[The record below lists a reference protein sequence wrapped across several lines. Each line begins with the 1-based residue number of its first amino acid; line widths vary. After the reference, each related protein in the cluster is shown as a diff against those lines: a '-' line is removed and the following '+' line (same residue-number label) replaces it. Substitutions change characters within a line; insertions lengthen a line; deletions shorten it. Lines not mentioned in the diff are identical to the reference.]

1 MNVIICDPELKE
13 KKHMIRKKRI
23 RSSIKRVQP
32 QIINKATL
40 TLFSKKRANDFVSYD
55 AYSDNEYE
63 WEIRKKM
70 RSDYQ
75 IDIIS
80 LLDGE
85 HYDESEAIVAEDDD
99 TIAYWSLLPKKI
111 QQKIFSY
118 LNFSDLLICSLVSQE
133 WNIMVSLPMRNEFRH
148 SSGNKFEKISKTI
161 TVDARRVLVDWLI
174 EVQGEYNLSQTTLF
188 LAVNYLDRFLSV
200 QELPKNQL
208 QLLGVC
214 LLWIASKY
222 EDQNPPTL
230 TQLIFICDD
239 AYEMKNILAMEQL
252 ILQVLKFE
260 LTAETP
266 YNFLH
271 RILNRLNIKD
281 EKFTNITQ
289 FIAESTLLSTSFVN
303 FLPSCIAA
311 SILYTTHH
319 LFGGDDETKCKI
331 NKYSIY
337 NINDIEIVEC
347 IELINNQLT
356 NLSNSLNPNE
366 STYLALIEKYEILTP
381 GIIESYHKLIQII

>member
-1 MNVIICDPELKE
+1 
-13 KKHMIRKKRI
+13 
-23 RSSIKRVQP
+23 
-32 QIINKATL
+32 
-40 TLFSKKRANDFVSYD
+40 
-55 AYSDNEYE
+55 
-63 WEIRKKM
+63 
-70 RSDYQ
+70 
-75 IDIIS
+75 
-80 LLDGE
+80 
-85 HYDESEAIVAEDDD
+85 
-99 TIAYWSLLPKKI
+99 
-111 QQKIFSY
+111 
-118 LNFSDLLICSLVSQE
+118 
-133 WNIMVSLPMRNEFRH
+133 
-148 SSGNKFEKISKTI
+148 
-161 TVDARRVLVDWLI
+161 
-174 EVQGEYNLSQTTLF
+174 
-188 LAVNYLDRFLSV
+188 
-200 QELPKNQL
+200 
-208 QLLGVC
+208 
-214 LLWIASKY
+214 
-222 EDQNPPTL
+222 
-230 TQLIFICDD
+230 
-239 AYEMKNILAMEQL
+239 MKNILAMEQL